1 MSLNIEQAASGVK
14 PTHHRWWVAFL
25 FFLIYTI
32 AAADRANLGVAL
44 PFIRKEFTMTNA
56 EAGALV
62 SLFLLAYAFIQI
74 PSAWLITR
82 FGVRK
87 VFTSSMVLTSIATAL
102 TGFAG
107 SILQLKLCRVLLGIA
122 EGPLPIG
129 VTSTINNWFPSK
141 EKGIASG
148 IFLSSIKL
156 GPVITPIIGSFIILH
171 WGWKE
176 VFLFF
181 ALPGLLLPVM
191 WFLFVK
197 DKPSESSFV
206 NQQEVDIINEK
217 RTAAQVQ
224 EKKVYKRIPYLDRFI
239 RVRNTPKVTT
249 TQQVYRSWNV
259 FGCGLGYCCQLG
271 ISSLL
276 LAWIPTY
283 LLSEKNLSVVGMG
296 FVSAAPWV
304 GAVLGNLLGGILS
317 DTLLDKRR
325 KPGMLLSA
333 VSTSVMMLCLL
344 YMPANPVLCALLL
357 FMTGLLLSIG
367 FSAYMVY
374 PMSFVAKDKF
384 PVANAIVNMGGQLGG
399 AATPFIA
406 GLILDH
412 YGWNTVFLFM
422 AGISL
427 LTFLVVVTIDE
438 PMENC
443 DA

>member
-1 MSLNIEQAASGVK
+1 
-14 PTHHRWWVAFL
+14 
-25 FFLIYTI
+25 
-32 AAADRANLGVAL
+32 
-44 PFIRKEFTMTNA
+44 MTNA

-74 PSAWLITR
+74 SSAWLITR

-87 VFTSSMVLTSIATAL
+87 VFTSSMILTSIATAL

-107 SILQLKLCRVLLGIA
+107 SILQLKVCRVLLGIA

-141 EKGIASG
+141 EKGITSG

-156 GPVITPIIGSFIILH
+156 GPVITPIIGSFIIIH

-181 ALPGLLLPVM
+181 ALPGLILPVM

-197 DKPSESSFV
+197 DKPADSGFV

-217 RTAAQVQ
+217 QTTAQVQ
-224 EKKVYKRIPYLDRFI
+224 EKKAYKRIPYLDSFI

-249 TQQVYRSWNV
+249 TKQVYRSWNV

-271 ISSLL
+271 I
-276 LAWIPTY
+276 PTY
-283 LLSEKNLSVVGMG
+283 LLSEKNLSMVGMG

-384 PVANAIVNMGGQLGG
+384 PVANAIVNMGG
-399 AATPFIA
+399 
-406 GLILDH
+406 
-412 YGWNTVFLFM
+412 N
-422 AGISL
+422 
-427 LTFLVVVTIDE
+427 
-438 PMENC
+438 
-443 DA
+443 